1 MSLTLDVFSEFNAE
15 LTDLLTEKLMKISLP
30 LLTRHQQSTL
40 ISIIAIVKEL
50 KKNSLLNLDDNGIRF
65 TIGFKLFQLSTKQKH
80 LSMRDINWALH
91 SDNKNYYFNQ
101 LMIIIII
108 VLHGKILNKRVWFIG
123 PKQPHLPQLLNKWQ
137 EMNLVIVEIQVGK
150 YHCFI

>member
-1 MSLTLDVFSEFNAE
+1 M
-15 LTDLLTEKLMKISLP
+15 
-30 LLTRHQQSTL
+30 LTRHQQSTL

-91 SDNKNYYFNQ
+91 SDNK
-101 LMIIIII
+101 IITSIS
-108 VLHGKILNKRVWFIG
+108 
-123 PKQPHLPQLLNKWQ
+123 
-137 EMNLVIVEIQVGK
+137 
-150 YHCFI
+150 